1 MYKALSGGYTIISH
15 QRNPSLDAATNDKF
29 NTYPPLEGSRA
40 YRVGPGLFRFRS
52 CRFPACFLLSGC
64 GIYYFVILC
73 KKSRQKTEV
82 RYGFQSGILQNI
94 LLCS

>member
-15 QRNPSLDAATNDKF
+15 QRNPSLDADANDKF

-52 CRFPACFLLSGC
+52 CRF
-64 GIYYFVILC
+64 
-73 KKSRQKTEV
+73 
-82 RYGFQSGILQNI
+82 I
-94 LLCS
+94 LLRASASSRSYSSMILFSFSFLSPKTKKEMVG